1 MKEIRKTD
9 SISYETV
16 QELVQE
22 FTNRGYIKQIEKRYD
37 TDRPPYVCIA
47 SKEEMLSGF
56 NICTEI
62 QAIYRLSILS
72 TDFETIVRISTWI
85 QRYM

>member
-62 QAIYRLSILS
+62 QAIYRYANLGA
-72 TDFETIVRISTWI
+72 DFETFVKISVWI
-85 QRYM
+85 QRYI